1 MENRL
6 NTLWT
11 ELRDLDAL
19 AEVRSLT
26 IEERDKNF
34 LTQVEIEKSILMVEI
49 CWRQKSRALWLK
61 EGD

>member
-1 MENRL
+1 MWRL

-26 IEERDKNF
+26 IEERDKIF

-49 CWRQKSRALWLK
+49 CWRQKSRAL
-61 EGD
+61 